1 MTPAAIIAKIA
12 EKMIDYSE
20 GNLHDI
26 RHFMKVWAYAKTIG
40 ELENLDEHTML
51 ILEAAAVTHDIAC
64 PMCREKYGNTNGK
77 LQEKEGMV
85 LTADFF
91 KNSELTD
98 EDISRVSFLV
108 GHHHTYYPIEGKD
121 HQILIEA
128 DYLVN
133 AEENNDSP
141 EKIKKICAEIF
152 RTQAG
157 IHLLKTIYRIN

>member
-64 PMCREKYGNTNGK
+64 PLCREKYGNTNGK
-77 LQEKEGMV
+77 RQEEEGAKLVVSFLNNTGLTKEEI
-85 LTADFF
+85 D
-91 KNSELTD
+91 
-98 EDISRVSFLV
+98 RVAFLV
-108 GHHHTYYPIEGKD
+108 GHHHTYTSVDGADY
-121 HQILIEA
+121 QILLET

-133 AEENNDSP
+133 AEENHYSSENLKS
-141 EKIKKICAEIF
+141 AFNNIF
-152 RTQAG
+152 RTKSG
-157 IHLLKTIYRIN
+157 RHLLKAMYSF